1 MSWKCARVTFYAK
14 CLLRI
19 SFPYATIHVETFAH
33 QSKFRKTGLQF
44 MKQLN
49 STNLV
54 SVSAHTQWFPV
65 AVSSFDWFD
74 EQIYAIPGFGSC
86 LNFLSD
92 TISYRKVRPAHNQGP
107 SAIIHVKHWR
117 PSRVCRKSCNC
128 GRKQSFE
135 HPFRCRYKKARR
147 TLSGGNLPTPN

>member
-1 MSWKCARVTFYAK
+1 MSCKCARVTFYAK

-74 EQIYAIPGFGSC
+74 QQIYAIPGFGSC
-86 LNFLSD
+86 HNFWSD
-92 TISYRKVRPAHNQGP
+92 TIFYQKVGPAHGRVP
-107 SAIIHVKHWR
+107 SAIIYVTLCHNSGSNPYWGLWKMLLLL
-117 PSRVCRKSCNC
+117 CSCV
-128 GRKQSFE
+128 
-135 HPFRCRYKKARR
+135 
-147 TLSGGNLPTPN
+147 TLMCKNM

>member
-1 MSWKCARVTFYAK
+1 MQNTCCVFLFRMQQYMLE
-14 CLLRI
+14 LLRI
-19 SFPYATIHVETFAH
+19 KVNFGKLGCNSWNSWIRPILCLFLH
-33 QSKFRKTGLQF
+33 S
-44 MKQLN
+44 QL
-49 STNLV
+49 
-54 SVSAHTQWFPV
+54 FPV

-74 EQIYAIPGFGSC
+74 EHIYAIPGFGSC

-92 TISYRKVRPAHNQGP
+92 TISYQKVRPAHNQGP

-135 HPFRCRYKKARR
+135 HPFRSRYKKARR
-147 TLSGGNLPTPN
+147 TLSWGNLPTPN